1 MGLLK
6 CVSPARSFAV
16 RQRSLRLLLFNGSR
30 LSQVAKAADGAKDG
44 RVPPIA
50 VETQKQTHSWS
61 VADDD
66 NSVYFLLK
74 QVNYFRLKHVFLA
87 KKKKKKKRKKPRF
100 IAPDKH
106 SWFTMAT

>member
-1 MGLLK
+1 M
-6 CVSPARSFAV
+6 
-16 RQRSLRLLLFNGSR
+16 LLLNGSR
-30 LSQVAKAADGAKDG
+30 LSQVAKAADGARDG

-50 VETQKQTHSWS
+50 VETQKITRSWS

-87 KKKKKKKRKKPRF
+87 KKKEKKKKKTRF

>member
-1 MGLLK
+1 M
-6 CVSPARSFAV
+6 
-16 RQRSLRLLLFNGSR
+16 
-30 LSQVAKAADGAKDG
+30 
-44 RVPPIA
+44 
-50 VETQKQTHSWS
+50 
-61 VADDD
+61 ADDD

-87 KKKKKKKRKKPRF
+87 KKKKKKEKKTRF